1 MSLDLFVLAP
11 ANTPTFEHAMNVVME
26 TQPGV
31 ADTTGELEGY
41 AQEVYNAYSDED
53 WPFAGDPIA
62 EDSFVQLVVAPES
75 WSREVPKLVERAH
88 IRGLVAV
95 DPQWG
100 GEGKLFPVGDPYPVV
115 EE

>member
-11 ANTPTFEHAMNVVME
+11 ANAPTFEHAMNVVMG

-41 AQEVYNAYSDED
+41 AQEVYNGYSDED

-62 EDSFVQLVVAPES
+62 EDSFVQLVVARSRGPARCRSLSSERTFAA
-75 WSREVPKLVERAH
+75 WSPLTRSGV
-88 IRGLVAV
+88 
-95 DPQWG
+95 
-100 GEGKLFPVGDPYPVV
+100 GKANSSP
-115 EE
+115 